1 MGQNRRI
8 LLLGAVAFS
17 VAVAMQIHA
26 AEPGAGPASWTED
39 LGPIAA
45 SDWSYDRAAHLLER
59 AGFGGTPEEIERL
72 AAMGPEGAVDSLL
85 NYEQIDN
92 SALAPFDESGIW
104 DEAML
109 PDVNDSLDFR
119 AGMARAYERGSVYG
133 AVPNEGGVRHFQ
145 PIINMLY
152 YRNYATRHE
161 WERATVWWANR
172 MLNSPRPLEEKMTLF
187 WHGHFAT
194 EQEKIRDYRL
204 LLDEIALLRENA
216 TGNFR
221 DLLLKISKDPGM
233 LVYLDNRKNIKGH
246 ANENFAREVM
256 ELFALGVGNYT
267 EDDVKEAAR
276 AFTGWANWGPEFID
290 DPELHDDGEK
300 TLLGETGN
308 FDGEDIID
316 ILVRQEVCAEF
327 ISGKIYRFLV
337 REELSPE
344 LNRALAAILR
354 DNDYDLKPL
363 LQTIFM
369 SRDFYGPDSYASQ
382 IRSPVQYLI
391 STYKKLGLDRVP
403 GTPSFYYVSAQLGQA
418 LGNPPNVAG
427 WQGGR
432 AWINP
437 STLIERGNVMRHLL
451 FPAEA
456 EGLYDLGPF
465 AGRYQRYVNAHMD
478 VLRRDREGVISAPG
492 DTGEG
497 MSDPEESMMMA
508 PSANMIN
515 EAPAYDLPYG
525 VFNGKTMAFARI
537 KAPNQEPADFSLTS
551 MLQKAGATTVS
562 DALTYLERRFLRLP
576 LSTSVRATI
585 RKTIEALNG
594 GEDLAYALPQTEGTL
609 RELLHSIMSSPEYQ
623 LG

>member
-17 VAVAMQIHA
+17 VAIAMQIHA
-26 AEPGAGPASWTED
+26 AEPGAGPASWTDD
-39 LGPIAA
+39 LSPIAA
-45 SDWSYDRAAHLLER
+45 NDWSYDRAAHLLER

-72 AAMGPEGAVDSLL
+72 AALGPEGAVNSLL
-85 NYEQIDN
+85 NYDQVDN

-119 AGMARAYERGSVYG
+119 GGMARAYERGSVYG

-172 MLNSPRPLEEKMTLF
+172 MLNSSRPLEEKMTLF

-276 AFTGWANWGPEFID
+276 AFTGWANRGPEFID

-308 FDGEDIID
+308 FNGEDIVD

-354 DNDYDLKPL
+354 DNNYDLKPL
-363 LQTIFM
+363 LRTIFM

-427 WQGGR
+427 WDGGR

-437 STLIERGNVMRHLL
+437 STLMERGNVMRHLL

-465 AGRYQRYVNAHMD
+465 AGRYQRYVNAHME
-478 VLRRDREGVISAPG
+478 VLQRDREGVISAPG
-492 DTGEG
+492 DAEES

-576 LSTSVRATI
+576 LSPSVRDTI
-585 RKTIEALNG
+585 RKTIEAGNG
-594 GEDLAYALPQTEGTL
+594 GAKLAYALPQTEGTL